1 MDPSELRMNLASLQR
16 IDPFIKAIIMSSPQ
30 VSLKMNRNFGRK
42 SVKKVKKWSRNGVI
56 TPLKRK
62 KLWNQSVEIQDF
74 M

>member
-42 SVKKVKKWSRNGVI
+42 SVKKVKH
-56 TPLKRK
+56 
-62 KLWNQSVEIQDF
+62 D
-74 M
+74 